1 MSLSPMLLLG
11 VRNEFS
17 DHFMLDFGCFSK
29 ENTLLLSAYN
39 LFDEMARSDFDE
51 RRSPNRTLEVVIHR
65 VCYPFAESVLHLVF
79 GPFGGVV
86 EQILVIEGTGVML
99 ASVVFDSVE
108 IAADCVW
115 GIP

>member
-1 MSLSPMLLLG
+1 VP
-11 VRNEFS
+11 
-17 DHFMLDFGCFSK
+17 DFGCFSK

-51 RRSPNRTLEVVIHR
+51 PRSPNRTLEVVIHM
-65 VCYPFAESVLHLVF
+65 VCYPFTESVLHLVF

-108 IAADCVW
+108 IAADVYGEFHDRNIYDGC
-115 GIP
+115 